1 MDNYAIAGVKKEQI
15 HYLYAP
21 SHLNRTS
28 DYGVSFERGTYVD
41 YADRRQVFISG
52 TASINNKGEVMYP
65 NCSQR
70 QTAPSTK
77 SVRWWSI
84 CVIRPITTSS
94 RRCLRSASLASPMSS
109 SMLLLLATATIAT
122 ARSIPTINA
131 ERAREAAHEQVWWND
146 RVCPLATL
154 AHDFLESVYGQSTYK
169 GLSAVQ
175 VVYGWRLRP
184 DVWKDE
190 AMIYVADADLR
201 RQLHLEG
208 EYATF
213 SELFDDTL
221 GYRLNTIGSELPER
235 MQQIVRE
242 SQPVIE
248 LDEKVGLI
256 IELTQGRLIQPRPDS
271 IPPVSKWRI
280 EAEIFYVDTPTW
292 IIALLAICIIL
303 FIFLAKKF
311 CLSKK

>member
-1 MDNYAIAGVKKEQI
+1 M
-15 HYLYAP
+15 
-21 SHLNRTS
+21 
-28 DYGVSFERGTYVD
+28 
-41 YADRRQVFISG
+41 
-52 TASINNKGEVMYP
+52 
-65 NCSQR
+65 
-70 QTAPSTK
+70 
-77 SVRWWSI
+77 W
-84 CVIRPITTSS
+84 
-94 RRCLRSASLASPMSS
+94 
-109 SMLLLLATATIAT
+109 LLLLATATIAT

-131 ERAREAAHEQVWWND
+131 ERAREAAHEQVWWDD

-184 DVWKDE
+184 DAWKDE
-190 AMIYVADADLR
+190 AMIYIPDADLR
-201 RQLHLEG
+201 RQLHIEG
-208 EYATF
+208 DYAKF

-256 IELTQGRLIQPRPDS
+256 IQLTQGRLIQPRPDS

-280 EAEIFYVDTPTW
+280 EAEIFYVDTPAW
-292 IIALLAICIIL
+292 VIALLSTCIIL
-303 FIFLAKKF
+303 FVFFFVK
-311 CLSKK
+311 LSKIVIASKWRLLL

>member
-1 MDNYAIAGVKKEQI
+1 MRHSK
-15 HYLYAP
+15 
-21 SHLNRTS
+21 RTLL
-28 DYGVSFERGTYVD
+28 
-41 YADRRQVFISG
+41 
-52 TASINNKGEVMYP
+52 
-65 NCSQR
+65 
-70 QTAPSTK
+70 
-77 SVRWWSI
+77 W
-84 CVIRPITTSS
+84 
-94 RRCLRSASLASPMSS
+94 
-109 SMLLLLATATIAT
+109 LLLLATATIAT

-131 ERAREAAHEQVWWND
+131 ERAREAAHEQVWWD
-146 RVCPLATL
+146 GRVCPLATL
-154 AHDFLESVYGQSTYK
+154 AHDFLESVYGKRTYK

-190 AMIYVADADLR
+190 PMIYVPDADLR

-208 EYATF
+208 EYAKF

-280 EAEIFYVDTPTW
+280 EAEMFYVDNPAW
-292 IIALLAICIIL
+292 LMVLLTICIIL
-303 FIFLAKKF
+303 FVFFSVK
-311 CLSKK
+311 LSKK

>member
-1 MDNYAIAGVKKEQI
+1 MR
-15 HYLYAP
+15 P
-21 SHLNRTS
+21 SKRTLL
-28 DYGVSFERGTYVD
+28 
-41 YADRRQVFISG
+41 
-52 TASINNKGEVMYP
+52 
-65 NCSQR
+65 
-70 QTAPSTK
+70 
-77 SVRWWSI
+77 W
-84 CVIRPITTSS
+84 
-94 RRCLRSASLASPMSS
+94 
-109 SMLLLLATATIAT
+109 LLLLATATIAT

-131 ERAREAAHEQVWWND
+131 ERAREAAHEQVWWDD

-190 AMIYVADADLR
+190 AMIYVPDADLR

-235 MQQIVRE
+235 MRQIVRE

-256 IELTQGRLIQPRPDS
+256 IQLTQGRLIQPRPDS
-271 IPPVSKWRI
+271 IAPLPSWRV
-280 EAEIFYVDTPTW
+280 EAEVLYAVTPVW
-292 IIALLAICIIL
+292 AIALIVACIATLI
-303 FIFLAKKF
+303 
-311 CLSKK
+311 CLSLRFLQLQAFPDFLKQVKLLED

>member
-1 MDNYAIAGVKKEQI
+1 MRHSK
-15 HYLYAP
+15 
-21 SHLNRTS
+21 RTLL
-28 DYGVSFERGTYVD
+28 
-41 YADRRQVFISG
+41 
-52 TASINNKGEVMYP
+52 
-65 NCSQR
+65 
-70 QTAPSTK
+70 
-77 SVRWWSI
+77 W
-84 CVIRPITTSS
+84 
-94 RRCLRSASLASPMSS
+94 
-109 SMLLLLATATIAT
+109 LLLLATATIAT

-131 ERAREAAHEQVWWND
+131 ERAREAAHEQVWWD
-146 RVCPLATL
+146 GRVCPLATL
-154 AHDFLESVYGQSTYK
+154 AHDFLESVYGKRTYK

-190 AMIYVADADLR
+190 PMIYVPDADLR

-208 EYATF
+208 EYAKF

-235 MQQIVRE
+235 MRQIVRE

-280 EAEIFYVDTPTW
+280 EAEIFYVGTPAW
-292 IIALLAICIIL
+292 LIVLLTFCIIL
-303 FIFLAKKF
+303 FIFFTKKF
-311 CLSKK
+311 CHSKK

>member
-1 MDNYAIAGVKKEQI
+1 MRHSK
-15 HYLYAP
+15 
-21 SHLNRTS
+21 RTLL
-28 DYGVSFERGTYVD
+28 
-41 YADRRQVFISG
+41 
-52 TASINNKGEVMYP
+52 
-65 NCSQR
+65 
-70 QTAPSTK
+70 
-77 SVRWWSI
+77 W
-84 CVIRPITTSS
+84 
-94 RRCLRSASLASPMSS
+94 
-109 SMLLLLATATIAT
+109 LLLLATATIAT

-131 ERAREAAHEQVWWND
+131 ERAREAAHEQVWWD
-146 RVCPLATL
+146 GRVCPLATL
-154 AHDFLESVYGQSTYK
+154 AHDFLVSVYGKRTYK

-190 AMIYVADADLR
+190 PMIYVPDADLR

-208 EYATF
+208 EYAKF

-280 EAEIFYVDTPTW
+280 EAEIFYVDTPAW
-292 IIALLAICIIL
+292 VIALLSTCIIL
-303 FIFLAKKF
+303 FVFFFVK
-311 CLSKK
+311 LSKIVIASRWRLLL

>member
-1 MDNYAIAGVKKEQI
+1 MRHSK
-15 HYLYAP
+15 
-21 SHLNRTS
+21 RTLL
-28 DYGVSFERGTYVD
+28 
-41 YADRRQVFISG
+41 
-52 TASINNKGEVMYP
+52 
-65 NCSQR
+65 
-70 QTAPSTK
+70 
-77 SVRWWSI
+77 W
-84 CVIRPITTSS
+84 
-94 RRCLRSASLASPMSS
+94 
-109 SMLLLLATATIAT
+109 LLLLATATITT

-131 ERAREAAHEQVWWND
+131 ERAREAAHEQVWWD
-146 RVCPLATL
+146 GRVCPLATL
-154 AHDFLESVYGQSTYK
+154 AHDFLESVYGKRTYK

-190 AMIYVADADLR
+190 PMIYVPDADLR

-208 EYATF
+208 EYAKF

-280 EAEIFYVDTPTW
+280 EAEMFYVGTPAW
-292 IIALLAICIIL
+292 LMVLLTICIIL
-303 FIFLAKKF
+303 FVFFSVKLAKK
-311 CLSKK
+311 

>member
-1 MDNYAIAGVKKEQI
+1 MRHSK
-15 HYLYAP
+15 
-21 SHLNRTS
+21 RTLL
-28 DYGVSFERGTYVD
+28 
-41 YADRRQVFISG
+41 
-52 TASINNKGEVMYP
+52 
-65 NCSQR
+65 
-70 QTAPSTK
+70 
-77 SVRWWSI
+77 W
-84 CVIRPITTSS
+84 
-94 RRCLRSASLASPMSS
+94 
-109 SMLLLLATATIAT
+109 LLLLATATIAT

-131 ERAREAAHEQVWWND
+131 ERAREAAHEQVWWD
-146 RVCPLATL
+146 GRVCPLATL
-154 AHDFLESVYGQSTYK
+154 AHDFLESVYGKRTYK

-190 AMIYVADADLR
+190 PMIYVPDADLR

-208 EYATF
+208 EYAKF

-235 MQQIVRE
+235 MRQIVRE

-280 EAEIFYVDTPTW
+280 EAEMFYVDTPAW
-292 IIALLAICIIL
+292 LMVLLTICIIL
-303 FIFLAKKF
+303 FVFFSVKLFKK
-311 CLSKK
+311 

>member
-1 MDNYAIAGVKKEQI
+1 MRHSK
-15 HYLYAP
+15 
-21 SHLNRTS
+21 RTLL
-28 DYGVSFERGTYVD
+28 
-41 YADRRQVFISG
+41 
-52 TASINNKGEVMYP
+52 
-65 NCSQR
+65 
-70 QTAPSTK
+70 
-77 SVRWWSI
+77 W
-84 CVIRPITTSS
+84 
-94 RRCLRSASLASPMSS
+94 
-109 SMLLLLATATIAT
+109 LLLLATATIAT

-131 ERAREAAHEQVWWND
+131 ERAREAAHEQVWWD
-146 RVCPLATL
+146 GRVCPLATL
-154 AHDFLESVYGQSTYK
+154 AHDFLESVYGKRTYK

-190 AMIYVADADLR
+190 PMIYVPDADLR

-208 EYATF
+208 EYAKF

-280 EAEIFYVDTPTW
+280 EAEIFYVGTPAW
-292 IIALLAICIIL
+292 LMVLLTICIIL
-303 FIFLAKKF
+303 FIFFTKKF
-311 CLSKK
+311 CHSKK

>member
-1 MDNYAIAGVKKEQI
+1 MR
-15 HYLYAP
+15 P
-21 SHLNRTS
+21 SKRTLL
-28 DYGVSFERGTYVD
+28 
-41 YADRRQVFISG
+41 
-52 TASINNKGEVMYP
+52 
-65 NCSQR
+65 
-70 QTAPSTK
+70 
-77 SVRWWSI
+77 W
-84 CVIRPITTSS
+84 
-94 RRCLRSASLASPMSS
+94 
-109 SMLLLLATATIAT
+109 LLLLATATIAT

-190 AMIYVADADLR
+190 AMIYIPDADLR

-221 GYRLNTIGSELPER
+221 GYRLNTIGRELPER

-256 IELTQGRLIQPRPDS
+256 IQLTQGRLIQPRPDS
-271 IPPVSKWRI
+271 IAPLPSWRV
-280 EAEIFYVDTPTW
+280 EAEVLYAVTPVW
-292 IIALLAICIIL
+292 AIALIVACIATLI
-303 FIFLAKKF
+303 
-311 CLSKK
+311 CLSLRFLQLQAFPDFLKQVKLLED

>member
-1 MDNYAIAGVKKEQI
+1 MRHSK
-15 HYLYAP
+15 
-21 SHLNRTS
+21 RTLL
-28 DYGVSFERGTYVD
+28 
-41 YADRRQVFISG
+41 
-52 TASINNKGEVMYP
+52 
-65 NCSQR
+65 
-70 QTAPSTK
+70 
-77 SVRWWSI
+77 W
-84 CVIRPITTSS
+84 
-94 RRCLRSASLASPMSS
+94 
-109 SMLLLLATATIAT
+109 LLLLATATIAT

-131 ERAREAAHEQVWWND
+131 ERAREAAHEQVWWD
-146 RVCPLATL
+146 GRVCPLATL
-154 AHDFLESVYGQSTYK
+154 AHDFLESVYGKRTYK

-190 AMIYVADADLR
+190 PMIYVPDADLR

-208 EYATF
+208 EYAKF

-280 EAEIFYVDTPTW
+280 EAEIFYVDTPAW
-292 IIALLAICIIL
+292 LMVLLTICIIL
-303 FIFLAKKF
+303 FVFFSVK
-311 CLSKK
+311 LSKK

>member
-1 MDNYAIAGVKKEQI
+1 MR
-15 HYLYAP
+15 P
-21 SHLNRTS
+21 SKRTLL
-28 DYGVSFERGTYVD
+28 
-41 YADRRQVFISG
+41 
-52 TASINNKGEVMYP
+52 
-65 NCSQR
+65 
-70 QTAPSTK
+70 
-77 SVRWWSI
+77 W
-84 CVIRPITTSS
+84 
-94 RRCLRSASLASPMSS
+94 
-109 SMLLLLATATIAT
+109 LLLLATATIAT

-131 ERAREAAHEQVWWND
+131 ERAREAAQEQVWWND

-190 AMIYVADADLR
+190 AMIYVPDADLR

-280 EAEIFYVDTPTW
+280 EAEILYVDTPAW
-292 IIALLAICIIL
+292 VIALLSTCIIL
-303 FIFLAKKF
+303 FVFFFVK
-311 CLSKK
+311 LSKIVIASKWRLLL